1 MIARKGTEIP
11 HEEVTSTMASGK
23 RIRAILWKYNYS
35 TLYFSTFVRCTLV
48 LSYVVRK
55 YFRKYEGTKVRT
67 GNNNTKYES
76 TTILFSR

>member
-35 TLYFSTFVRCTLV
+35 TLYFRTLYLLPEVR
-48 LSYVVRK
+48 R
-55 YFRKYEGTKVRT
+55 
-67 GNNNTKYES
+67 YES
-76 TTILFSR
+76 TNRK